1 MATYVAS
8 YITIEIKIMI
18 QDYIIMIICVHFYEF
33 DLLKTTFIFL
43 QAHSVLQLLPCHE
56 AGPIPPMTF
65 NSKFKEASKPSMHS
79 HKIMRMCIY
88 FDTH

>member
-1 MATYVAS
+1 
-8 YITIEIKIMI
+8 MI
-18 QDYIIMIICVHFYEF
+18 QDYMITIICVHFYEF
-33 DLLKTTFIFL
+33 NLLNTTFIFF

-56 AGPIPPMTF
+56 AGSNPPMAF
-65 NSKFKEASKPSMHS
+65 NSKFKGANKPSMHS